1 MMKIITDFLASSS
14 DTIYWISATAG
25 TTFLLLRIAMSFI
38 GGGFFE
44 DDMDVDHGQDTGDH
58 HDNALFKFFTL
69 HSLSGFLMMFGWS
82 GLACI
87 YQFDLSA
94 GYSCLIAL
102 ACGFAMLLIVGLIMR
117 ATKFF
122 ESSGAVFSSE
132 KTIGLVGTVYQ
143 RIPSDGQ
150 GKIQIVVNGST
161 RELLAQSFNKKDIES
176 FTLIKVVKA
185 VDHEMVE
192 VIELTKES
200 L

>member
-1 MMKIITDFLASSS
+1 MFSFIINFLFLSS
-14 DTIYWISATAG
+14 DTIYWISATVG
-25 TTFLLLRIAMSFI
+25 TTFLLLRIAMSFL

-44 DDMDVDHGQDTGDH
+44 DDMDVDHGQDAGDH

-102 ACGFAMLLIVGLIMR
+102 ACGFVMLMIIGLIMR

-122 ESSGAVFSSE
+122 ESSGSVFSSKE
-132 KTIGLVGTVYQ
+132 TVGLVGIVYQ
-143 RIPSDGQ
+143 QIPAHGQ

-161 RELLAQSFNKKDIES
+161 RELLAQSCDKKDIES
-176 FTLIKVVKA
+176 FTLIKVVN
-185 VDHEMVE
+185 VIDHEVVE
-192 VIELTKES
+192 VTKLTEEL